1 MEQKGNEALV
11 SVIVPCYNQG
21 LFLRETLDSVAAQNY
36 SAWECIIVD
45 DGSTDNTKTIGSE
58 YESKDKRF
66 KYISQPN
73 QGVSRAR
80 NNGIANSRGKYI
92 LPLDG
97 DDKIGPRYIEEAVKR
112 LEGDASVKLVYCLAE
127 TFGNKN
133 EKFNIHTYSYKGLL
147 MANMIFCTALFR
159 KDDFLKTKGYS
170 EDMSEGYEDWEFWI
184 TFLNES
190 DKVVQLPEV
199 YFYYRIRDNSR
210 NPKVNEEE
218 KQKRIRKSIYN
229 KHKEIYDRYFPLP
242 ELLFEYN
249 KVNNQME
256 SMAGSSALNI
266 GRSILKPY
274 WAIKRL
280 FK

>member
-1 MEQKGNEALV
+1 MERKGNEVLV

-21 LFLRETLDSVAAQNY
+21 LFLHETLDSVAAQNY

-45 DGSTDNTKTIGSE
+45 DGSTDNTKTIGIE

-97 DDKIGPRYIEEAVKR
+97 DDKIGPRYIGEAVKR

-159 KDDFLKTKGYS
+159 KDDFMKTKGYS

-184 TFLNES
+184 AFLNES

-218 KQKRIRKSIYN
+218 KQKRIRKSIYT

-249 KVNNQME
+249 KVNNQLE
-256 SMAGSSALNI
+256 SMAGSSALRI